1 MVLLQLATASK
12 WLGPDGQ
19 RVFAACRALN
29 AMRPPQTVFQFL
41 MIVRTHHRCSFI
53 EYGANPASSAR
64 MLFHGFLDGIWGA
77 VMPSFATAGVVHRE
91 CSLMTVY
98 DTNFE
103 AAIAW
108 QRGDIVIDNM
118 RDRSLNLLIGTH
130 GYLGAR
136 LRIETLRDSFVPAGP
151 YVARVGRHYIRL
163 MFTEAM
169 FETDDGFVWNI
180 RVSFDL
186 GEPLVI
192 DVIDRP
198 TVPAGPRYCELLG

>member
-1 MVLLQLATASK
+1 MLLQLASAAK
-12 WLGPDGQ
+12 WLGNGGM
-19 RVFAACRALN
+19 RVFMASRGLHE
-29 AMRPPQTVFQFL
+29 MRPPQSVFQFL
-41 MIVRTHHRCSFI
+41 VIVRTHHRCSFI
-53 EYGANPASSAR
+53 EYGDDPASSAR
-64 MLFHGFLDGIWGA
+64 MLFHGFMDGIWGA

-103 AAIAW
+103 DAIAW
-108 QRGDIVIDNM
+108 QRGAIVIDNM
-118 RDRSLNLLIGTH
+118 RDSSLNLLIGTH
-130 GYLGAR
+130 GYIGTH
-136 LRIETLRDSFVPAGP
+136 LRIVTRRDTFVRSNS

-163 MFTEAM
+163 MFTDVM
-169 FETDDGFVWNI
+169 FETDDGFVFNI

-198 TVPAGPRYCELLG
+198 AVPAGPRYCELLG